1 MSLDSGAGAVHLG
14 NFAQVSAFAR
24 KLHICFVDI
33 IRNAKVG
40 YFEWSEWYSNNFS
53 TKKGYQYPFH

>member
-40 YFEWSEWYSNNFS
+40 YFEWSE
-53 TKKGYQYPFH
+53 